1 MKEIHGWILVG
12 FLGQFFF
19 FTRFLIQ
26 WIASE
31 RKKQSVI
38 PNLFWYLSLLGGS
51 ILLVYALYRRDPVFI
66 VGQAVGIFVYLRNLW
81 LIHRP
86 HGGGD

>member
-1 MKEIHGWILVG
+1 MLSSKAWIAVG
-12 FLGQFFF
+12 FFGQSFF

-38 PNLFWYLSLLGGS
+38 PVAFWHFSFGGGL
-51 ILLVYALYRRDPVFI
+51 IVLCYAIHRRDPVFI
-66 VGQAVGIFVYLRNLW
+66 SAQGLGLLVYARNLW
-81 LIHRP
+81 LIHKHRP
-86 HGGGD
+86 VLP